1 MISLEHSRKNE
12 TWCYQLIKYI
22 FCCKEIYKPDVLSNV
37 FIIVRGCGLIK
48 ISVFEVFTLDI
59 ILCQLFCSS
68 QSFESNPLIHSKIQ
82 KPLNLFKSPPIS
94 NQSQDF
100 EQIMVTKQKILCYIR
115 SDIRAT
121 KLLIT
126 QL

>member
-22 FCCKEIYKPDVLSNV
+22 FCCKEICKPDDLSNI

-68 QSFESNPLIHSKIQ
+68 ESFESNPLIHSNIQ
-82 KPLNLFKSPPIS
+82 KPLNLFKGPPIS
-94 NQSQDF
+94 NQSRDF